1 MDKESDGK
9 LEVRI
14 MVIITSEIRGIN
26 YVFREVVITSE
37 IRGKNCGNC

>member
-14 MVIITSEIRGIN
+14 MVIITSEIRGKIM
-26 YVFREVVITSE
+26 YSM
-37 IRGKNCGNC
+37 K

>member
-14 MVIITSEIRGIN
+14 MVIITSEIRGKIM
-26 YVFREVVITSE
+26 YTM
-37 IRGKNCGNC
+37 K